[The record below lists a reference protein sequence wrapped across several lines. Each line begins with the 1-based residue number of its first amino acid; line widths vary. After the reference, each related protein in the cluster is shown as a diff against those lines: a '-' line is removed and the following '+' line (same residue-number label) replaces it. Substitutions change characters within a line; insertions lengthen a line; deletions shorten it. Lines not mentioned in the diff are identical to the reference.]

1 MTLNITKKIFNI
13 LLYSILVFFIFLII
27 FLYFGVHLKI
37 TESGFLY
44 ILIFLVLIFCD
55 IFFYILPLT
64 LLSMLVWVYFL
75 LRKIYSKTFKDYWNK
90 TKYIF
95 LNLVISIILGL
106 ISCFS
111 TDATGT
117 FLKIY
122 VYNPY

>member
-1 MTLNITKKIFNI
+1 MTLNITKKILNI

-122 VYNPY
+122 AYNPY